1 MNQQRIRNFCIIA
14 HIDHGKS
21 TLADRLLEITGTV
34 RPQDMKAQF
43 LDQMD
48 LERERGIT
56 IKGKAVTMS
65 HRVKDGDHAGEY
77 QLNLIDTP
85 GHVDFSY
92 EVSRALAACEG
103 ALLVVDAT
111 QGVEAQTI
119 ANTLLAM
126 EYDLEMIP
134 VINKVDLPSAEPE
147 RVAAEMEQ
155 IFGFRRDEVM
165 FVSAK
170 SGLGCTE
177 LLDGIVERVPSP
189 DGGGDDPF
197 RALVFDS
204 TYDTYKGII
213 AYVRVADGTI
223 STSDRLRVMSSG
235 RTVEIMEV
243 GVFAPEPT
251 ATGILQAGQV
261 GYVATG
267 FKDVQECAVGDTLT
281 NNAHPAE
288 EPLPGYVELKSMVF
302 AGLYPADGEDYTRLR
317 AALEKLKLNDASLT
331 IEPENSG
338 ALGFGFRCGFLGL
351 VHLEIVQE
359 RLEREYDLD
368 LIVTA
373 PSVAYEVLLTNG
385 DVIRVDNPSLLPQ
398 PNAISEV
405 REPILGVTI
414 VAPSRSVGA
423 VMELMHARRS
433 EFRRMEYIQGIG
445 GSQADGSADSEQ
457 TRVVMEY
464 TMPLAEMLAD
474 FYNQLKS
481 RTQGYASLDY
491 TFEGYRA
498 APLVRIDI
506 LVNQTP
512 VEALSMI
519 SHRDNAVVQGR
530 SIVEK
535 LRSTIPRQMF
545 EVPIQAAIGSRIVA
559 RETVRAMRKDVL
571 SKCYGGDITR
581 KRKLLEKQKE
591 GKKRMKRV
599 GRVEVPQ
606 EAFLSLLK
614 IGEEGSLWHC
624 VGLPTSRRIARRRRR
639 RSPTEFIIA
648 SSKPT
653 RPSLAISY
661 RYTI

>member
-1 MNQQRIRNFCIIA
+1 
-14 HIDHGKS
+14 
-21 TLADRLLEITGTV
+21 
-34 RPQDMKAQF
+34 MKAQF

-65 HRVKDGDHAGEY
+65 HRVKDGDYAGEY

-155 IFGFRRDEVM
+155 IFGFRRDEVV

-177 LLDGIVERVPSP
+177 LLDSIVARVPAP
-189 DGGGDDPF
+189 AGGDDDPF

-213 AYVRVADGTI
+213 AYVRVADGEI

-251 ATGILQAGQV
+251 PTGILEAGQV

-281 NNAHPAE
+281 NNVQPAE

-373 PSVAYEVLLTNG
+373 PSVAYEVLLTSG

-445 GSQADGSADSEQ
+445 GSQADAGADSEQ

-614 IGEEGSLWHC
+614 IGEEG
-624 VGLPTSRRIARRRRR
+624 
-639 RSPTEFIIA
+639 
-648 SSKPT
+648 
-653 RPSLAISY
+653 
-661 RYTI
+661 

>member
-1 MNQQRIRNFCIIA
+1 MISVMEQQSIRNFCIIA

-21 TLADRLLEITGTV
+21 TLADRFLEITGAV

-43 LDQMD
+43 LDQME

-56 IKGKAVTMS
+56 IKGKAVTMT
-65 HRVKDGDHAGEY
+65 HRTPDGAEY

-119 ANTLLAM
+119 ANTLLAL

-147 RVAAEMEQ
+147 RVAAELEQ

-170 SGLGCTE
+170 DGLGCRE
-177 LLDGIVERVPSP
+177 LLDAIVERVPP
-189 DGGGDDPF
+189 PNGGAADPF

-204 TYDTYKGII
+204 TYNTYKGII
-213 AYVRVADGTI
+213 AYVRVADGSI
-223 STSDRLRVMSSG
+223 SRHERLRVMSSG
-235 RTVEIMEV
+235 KSVEIMEV

-251 ATGILQAGQV
+251 STDALYAGQV

-281 NNAHPAE
+281 NNAVPAE
-288 EPLPGYVELKSMVF
+288 DPLPGYVELKSMVF
-302 AGLYPADGEDYTRLR
+302 AGLYPSDGEDYTRLR

-373 PSVAYEVLLTNG
+373 PSVAYEVLLTDG
-385 DVIRVDNPSLLPQ
+385 EVMRVDNPSLLPP
-398 PNAISEV
+398 PNSISEI

-433 EFRRMEYIQGIG
+433 EFRRMEYIQGVG
-445 GSQADGSADSEQ
+445 GKNGGGEEAGQSDQN
-457 TRVVMEY
+457 RVVMEY
-464 TMPLAEMLAD
+464 TMPLGEMLAD

-519 SHRDNAVVQGR
+519 SHRDNAVAQGR

-535 LRSTIPRQMF
+535 LRATIPRQMF

-614 IGEEGSLWHC
+614 IGEDG
-624 VGLPTSRRIARRRRR
+624 
-639 RSPTEFIIA
+639 
-648 SSKPT
+648 
-653 RPSLAISY
+653 
-661 RYTI
+661 

>member
-1 MNQQRIRNFCIIA
+1 MEQQRIRNFCIIA

-21 TLADRLLEITGTV
+21 TLADRILEITGAV

-43 LDQMD
+43 LDRME

-56 IKGKAVTMS
+56 IKGKAVTMT
-65 HRVKDGDHAGEY
+65 HRIPAADANANAAGDAADAAGPEPGEY

-119 ANTLLAM
+119 ANTLLALQ
-126 EYDLEMIP
+126 YDLEIIP
-134 VINKVDLPSAEPE
+134 VVNKVDLPSAEPE
-147 RVAAEMEQ
+147 RVAAEMSQ
-155 IFGFRRDEVM
+155 IFGFRQDEVVY
-165 FVSAK
+165 VSAK
-170 SGLGCTE
+170 SGAGCPE
-177 LLDGIVERVPSP
+177 LLDAIVARVPAPSGAP
-189 DGGGDDPF
+189 RASF

-204 TYDTYKGII
+204 TYNTYKGII
-213 AYVRVADGTI
+213 AYVRVADGAI
-223 STSDRLRVMSSG
+223 SAQDRLRVMSSG
-235 RTVEIMEV
+235 KSVEIMEV

-251 ATGILQAGQV
+251 PTDTLYAGQV

-281 NNAHPAE
+281 TGNAPADT
-288 EPLPGYVELKSMVF
+288 PLPGYVELKSMVF

-317 AALEKLKLNDASLT
+317 AALEKLKLNDASLS

-373 PSVAYEVLLTNG
+373 PSVAYEVLLTDG
-385 DVIRVDNPSLLPQ
+385 ETRRVDNPSLLPP
-398 PNAISEV
+398 PNAISEI

-414 VAPSRSVGA
+414 VTPNAYVGA
-423 VMELMHARRS
+423 IMELMHARRS
-433 EFRRMEYIQGIG
+433 EFRRMEYIQGLG
-445 GSQADGSADSEQ
+445 GAEPA
-457 TRVVMEY
+457 RVVMEY
-464 TMPLAEMLAD
+464 TMPLGEMLAD

-481 RTQGYASLDY
+481 QTQGYASLDY
-491 TFEGYRA
+491 SFEGYRP
-498 APLVRIDI
+498 APLVRVDI

-519 SHRDNAVVQGR
+519 SHRDSAVPQGR
-530 SIVEK
+530 ALVEK
-535 LRSTIPRQMF
+535 LRTTIPRQMF

-571 SKCYGGDITR
+571 AKCYGGDITR

-614 IGEEGSLWHC
+614 IGDD
-624 VGLPTSRRIARRRRR
+624 R
-639 RSPTEFIIA
+639 
-648 SSKPT
+648 
-653 RPSLAISY
+653 
-661 RYTI
+661 

>member
-1 MNQQRIRNFCIIA
+1 MIPVMDQQHIRNFCIIA

-43 LDQMD
+43 LDQME

-56 IKGKAVTMS
+56 IKGKAVNMT
-65 HRVKDGDHAGEY
+65 HHTPDGTEY

-119 ANTLLAM
+119 ANTMLAL

-134 VINKVDLPSAEPE
+134 VINKVDLPSAEPD
-147 RVAAEMEQ
+147 RVAAELEQ

-170 SGLGCTE
+170 DGLGCRE
-177 LLDGIVERVPSP
+177 LLDAIVERVPSP
-189 DGGGDDPF
+189 KGVDDAPF

-204 TYDTYKGII
+204 TYNTYKGII
-213 AYVRVADGTI
+213 AYVRVEDGRI
-223 STSDRLRVMSSG
+223 SRNDRLRVMSSG
-235 RTVEIMEV
+235 RSVEIMEV

-251 ATGILQAGQV
+251 PTRSLQAGQV

-281 NNAHPAE
+281 NNAEPADD
-288 EPLPGYVELKSMVF
+288 PLPGYVELKSMVF

-385 DVIRVDNPSLLPQ
+385 DVIRVDNPSLLPP
-398 PNAISEV
+398 PNSTSEI
-405 REPILGVTI
+405 REPILGITI
-414 VAPSRSVGA
+414 VAPSRAVGA
-423 VMELMHARRS
+423 IMELMHARRS
-433 EFRRMEYIQGIG
+433 EFRRMEYMQGG
-445 GSQADGSADSEQ
+445 RVSNDDSPASDNEGQ
-457 TRVVMEY
+457 NRVVMEY

-491 TFEGYRA
+491 AFEGYRA

-519 SHRDNAVVQGR
+519 SHRDNAVAQGR
-530 SIVEK
+530 GIVEK

-614 IGEEGSLWHC
+614 IGEDG
-624 VGLPTSRRIARRRRR
+624 
-639 RSPTEFIIA
+639 
-648 SSKPT
+648 
-653 RPSLAISY
+653 
-661 RYTI
+661 

>member
-43 LDQMD
+43 LDQME

-65 HRVKDGDHAGEY
+65 HRVKDGDYAGEY

-189 DGGGDDPF
+189 AGGDDYPF

-213 AYVRVADGTI
+213 AYVRVADGQI

-281 NNAHPAE
+281 DNVHPAE

-317 AALEKLKLNDASLT
+317 AALDKLKLNDASLT

-385 DVIRVDNPSLLPQ
+385 EVIRVDNPSLLPQ

-530 SIVEK
+530 TIVEK

-614 IGEEGSLWHC
+614 IGEEG
-624 VGLPTSRRIARRRRR
+624 
-639 RSPTEFIIA
+639 
-648 SSKPT
+648 
-653 RPSLAISY
+653 
-661 RYTI
+661 

>member
-1 MNQQRIRNFCIIA
+1 MEQQNIRNFCIIA

-43 LDQMD
+43 LDQME

-56 IKGKAVTMS
+56 IKGKAVTMT
-65 HRVKDGDHAGEY
+65 HRASDGSKY

-119 ANTLLAM
+119 ANTMLALQ
-126 EYDLEMIP
+126 YDMEMIP

-147 RVAAEMEQ
+147 RVVAELEQ
-155 IFGFRRDEVM
+155 IFGFRRDEVV

-170 SGLGCTE
+170 DGLGCRE
-177 LLDGIVERVPSP
+177 LLDTVVERVPP
-189 DGGGDDPF
+189 PRGVADDPF

-204 TYDTYKGII
+204 TYNTYKGII
-213 AYVRVADGTI
+213 AYVRVADGSI
-223 STSDRLRVMSSG
+223 SRHDRLRVMSSG
-235 RTVEIMEV
+235 KSVEIMEV

-251 ATGILQAGQV
+251 PTDVIYAGQV

-281 NNAHPAE
+281 NNVAPAAE
-288 EPLPGYVELKSMVF
+288 ALPGYVELKSMVF
-302 AGLYPADGEDYTRLR
+302 AGLYPSDGEDYTRLR
-317 AALEKLKLNDASLT
+317 SALDKLKLNDASLT
-331 IEPENSG
+331 MEPENSG

-351 VHLEIVQE
+351 MHLEIVQE

-373 PSVAYEVLLTNG
+373 PSVAYEVLLTSG
-385 DVIRVDNPSLLPQ
+385 EVVRVDNPSLLPQ
-398 PNAISEV
+398 PNATSEI
-405 REPILGVTI
+405 REPILDVTI

-433 EFRRMEYIQGIG
+433 EFRRMEYIQGMAG
-445 GSQADGSADSEQ
+445 GNGADQDSNETDRQ
-457 TRVVMEY
+457 NRVVMEY
-464 TMPLAEMLAD
+464 TMPLGEMLAD

-491 TFEGYRA
+491 TFAGYRA

-512 VEALSMI
+512 VEALEHDQPPGQRRGTGPQ
-519 SHRDNAVVQGR
+519 HRGKAARHHTAPDVRGAHPGGHRQPHRRPGNRPRHAQR
-530 SIVEK
+530 
-535 LRSTIPRQMF
+535 RPRQ
-545 EVPIQAAIGSRIVA
+545 VLRRRHHPQAQAP
-559 RETVRAMRKDVL
+559 RKAE
-571 SKCYGGDITR
+571 GR
-581 KRKLLEKQKE
+581 QKAHE
-591 GKKRMKRV
+591 
-599 GRVEVPQ
+599 
-606 EAFLSLLK
+606 
-614 IGEEGSLWHC
+614 
-624 VGLPTSRRIARRRRR
+624 ARRQRGGPPG
-639 RSPTEFIIA
+639 SVFEFA
-648 SSKPT
+648 
-653 RPSLAISY
+653 
-661 RYTI
+661 

>member
-65 HRVKDGDHAGEY
+65 HRVAGGDYAGEY

-126 EYDLEMIP
+126 EYDLELIP

-155 IFGFRRDEVM
+155 IFGFRRDEVI

-170 SGLGCTE
+170 SGLGCGE
-177 LLDGIVERVPSP
+177 LLDAIVERVPSP
-189 DGGGDDPF
+189 AGGDDDPF

-223 STSDRLRVMSSG
+223 STNDRLQVMSSG

-281 NNAHPAE
+281 NHAQPAE

-317 AALEKLKLNDASLT
+317 AALDKLKLNDASLT

-385 DVIRVDNPSLLPQ
+385 EVERVDNPSLLPQ

-414 VAPSRSVGA
+414 VAPSRAVGA

-445 GSQADGSADSEQ
+445 GKPADDGGNGSDSADNEQ

-519 SHRDNAVVQGR
+519 SHRDHAVAQGR
-530 SIVEK
+530 TIVEK
-535 LRSTIPRQMF
+535 LRTTIPRQMF

-606 EAFLSLLK
+606 EAFLSLLRM
-614 IGEEGSLWHC
+614 GEEG
-624 VGLPTSRRIARRRRR
+624 
-639 RSPTEFIIA
+639 
-648 SSKPT
+648 
-653 RPSLAISY
+653 
-661 RYTI
+661 

>member
-21 TLADRLLEITGTV
+21 TLADRILEITGTV

-43 LDQMD
+43 LDQME

-65 HRVKDGDHAGEY
+65 HRVSSGEYAGEY

-119 ANTLLAM
+119 ANTLLAL

-155 IFGFRRDEVM
+155 IFGFRRDEMM

-170 SGLGCTE
+170 SGLGCIE
-177 LLDGIVERVPSP
+177 LLDTIVERVPP
-189 DGGGDDPF
+189 PAGGEDGPF

-223 STSDRLRVMSSG
+223 AASDRLRVMSSG

-251 ATGILQAGQV
+251 ATDLLQAGQV

-281 NNAHPAE
+281 NNIHPAE

-317 AALEKLKLNDASLT
+317 TALDKLKLNDASLS

-385 DVIRVDNPSLLPQ
+385 EVVRVANPSLLPE
-398 PNAISEV
+398 PNSTSEV
-405 REPILGVTI
+405 REPILGITI
-414 VAPSRSVGA
+414 VAPSKAVGA
-423 VMELMHARRS
+423 VMELMHTRRS
-433 EFRRMEYIQGIG
+433 EFRRMEYIQGISG
-445 GSQADGSADSEQ
+445 TQDDGNADSEQ

-498 APLVRIDI
+498 APLVRVDI

-512 VEALSMI
+512 VEALSLI

-535 LRSTIPRQMF
+535 LRTTIPRQMF
-545 EVPIQAAIGSRIVA
+545 EVPIQAAIGTRIIA

-614 IGEEGSLWHC
+614 IGEEG
-624 VGLPTSRRIARRRRR
+624 
-639 RSPTEFIIA
+639 
-648 SSKPT
+648 
-653 RPSLAISY
+653 
-661 RYTI
+661 

>member
-1 MNQQRIRNFCIIA
+1 MDQHLIRNFCIIA

-21 TLADRLLEITGTV
+21 TLADRMLEITGTV
-34 RPQDMKAQF
+34 RPQEMKAQF

-56 IKGKAVTMS
+56 IKGKAVTMK
-65 HRVKDGDHAGEY
+65 HRAHDGIDY

-119 ANTLLAM
+119 ANTLLALQ
-126 EYDLEMIP
+126 YDMEMIP

-147 RVAAEMEQ
+147 RVAAELEQ
-155 IFGFRRDEVM
+155 IFGFRPEEMVY
-165 FVSAK
+165 VSAK
-170 SGLGCTE
+170 SGIGVRE
-177 LLDGIVERVPSP
+177 LLDGVVDRVPAPSGVP
-189 DGGGDDPF
+189 DDPF

-204 TYDTYKGII
+204 TYDSYKGII
-213 AYVRVADGTI
+213 AYVRVADGAM
-223 STSDRLRVMSSG
+223 SRHDRLQVMSSG
-235 RTVEIMEV
+235 RSVEVIEV
-243 GVFAPEPT
+243 GVFSPEPT
-251 ATGILQAGQV
+251 PTDTLVAGQV

-267 FKDVQECAVGDTLT
+267 FKDVKECAVGDTLT
-281 NNAHPAE
+281 NQSNPAV
-288 EPLPGYVELKSMVF
+288 EPMPGYVELKSMVF
-302 AGLYPADGEDYTRLR
+302 AGLYPSDGEDYTRLR
-317 AALEKLKLNDASLT
+317 AALDKLKLNDASLT
-331 IEPENSG
+331 LEPENSG

-351 VHLEIVQE
+351 MHLEIVQE

-385 DVIRVDNPSLLPQ
+385 NVLLVDNPSALPS
-398 PNAISEV
+398 PTTISEI
-405 REPILGVTI
+405 REPILGLTI
-414 VAPSRSVGA
+414 VTPNQFVGA
-423 VMELMHARRS
+423 VMVLMHARRS
-433 EFRRMEYIQGIG
+433 EFRRMEYIQGLG
-445 GSQADGSADSEQ
+445 DSEQ
-457 TRVVMEY
+457 ARVVMEY
-464 TMPLAEMLAD
+464 TMPLGEMLAD

-498 APLVRIDI
+498 APLVRVDI
-506 LVNQTP
+506 LVNETA
-512 VEALSMI
+512 VEALSII
-519 SHRDNAVVQGR
+519 SHRDNAVVHGR
-530 SIVEK
+530 TLVEK
-535 LRSTIPRQMF
+535 LRSAIPRQMF
-545 EVPIQAAIGSRIVA
+545 EVPIQASIGTRIVA

-571 SKCYGGDITR
+571 AKCYGGDITR

-614 IGEEGSLWHC
+614 IGEEG
-624 VGLPTSRRIARRRRR
+624 
-639 RSPTEFIIA
+639 
-648 SSKPT
+648 
-653 RPSLAISY
+653 
-661 RYTI
+661 

>member
-21 TLADRLLEITGTV
+21 TLADRILEITGAV

-56 IKGKAVTMS
+56 IKGKAVTMT
-65 HRVKDGDHAGEY
+65 HRVAGGDYAGEY

-126 EYDLEMIP
+126 EYDLELIP

-147 RVAAEMEQ
+147 RVAAEMAQ
-155 IFGFRRDEVM
+155 IFGFRRDEVV

-170 SGLGCTE
+170 SGLGCAE
-177 LLDGIVERVPSP
+177 LLDAIVARVPP
-189 DGGGDDPF
+189 PAGVEDDPF

-213 AYVRVADGTI
+213 AYVRVADGGI
-223 STSDRLRVMSSG
+223 SANERLRVMSSG
-235 RTVEIMEV
+235 KSVEIMEV

-251 ATGILQAGQV
+251 ATGALQAGQV

-281 NNAHPAE
+281 SNVHPAE

-317 AALEKLKLNDASLT
+317 AALDKLKLNDASLT

-385 DVIRVDNPSLLPQ
+385 DVLRVDNPSLLPQ

-414 VAPSRSVGA
+414 VAPSRAVGA

-445 GSQADGSADSEQ
+445 GKSGDSEGGGAANDGADDGQ

-519 SHRDNAVVQGR
+519 SHRDHAVAQGR
-530 SIVEK
+530 TIVEK
-535 LRSTIPRQMF
+535 LRTTIPRQMF

-614 IGEEGSLWHC
+614 MGEEG
-624 VGLPTSRRIARRRRR
+624 
-639 RSPTEFIIA
+639 
-648 SSKPT
+648 
-653 RPSLAISY
+653 
-661 RYTI
+661 

>member
-1 MNQQRIRNFCIIA
+1 MEQQRIRNFCIIA

-21 TLADRLLEITGTV
+21 TLADRILEITGAV

-43 LDQMD
+43 LDRME

-56 IKGKAVTMS
+56 IKGKAVTMT
-65 HRVKDGDHAGEY
+65 HRIAAPDAGFGAGGNDADAAGAEPGEY

-119 ANTLLAM
+119 ANTLLALQ
-126 EYDLEMIP
+126 YDLEIIP
-134 VINKVDLPSAEPE
+134 VVNKVDLPSAEPE
-147 RVAAEMEQ
+147 RVAAEMAQ
-155 IFGFRRDEVM
+155 IFGFRQDEVVY
-165 FVSAK
+165 VSAK
-170 SGLGCTE
+170 SGAGCPE
-177 LLDGIVERVPSP
+177 LLDAIVARVPSP
-189 DGGGDDPF
+189 SGAPRASF

-204 TYDTYKGII
+204 TYNTYKGII
-213 AYVRVADGTI
+213 AYVRVADGAI
-223 STSDRLRVMSSG
+223 SAQDRLRVMSTGKS
-235 RTVEIMEV
+235 VEIMEV

-251 ATGILQAGQV
+251 PTDTLYAGQV

-281 NNAHPAE
+281 TSNAPADT
-288 EPLPGYVELKSMVF
+288 PLPGYVELKSMVF

-317 AALEKLKLNDASLT
+317 AALEKLKLNDASLS

-373 PSVAYEVLLTNG
+373 PSVAYEVLLTDG
-385 DVIRVDNPSLLPQ
+385 ETRRVDNPSLLPP
-398 PNAISEV
+398 PNAISEI

-414 VAPSRSVGA
+414 VTPNAFVGA
-423 VMELMHARRS
+423 IMELMHARRS
-433 EFRRMEYIQGIG
+433 EFRRMEYIQGLG
-445 GSQADGSADSEQ
+445 GTEPA
-457 TRVVMEY
+457 RVVMEY
-464 TMPLAEMLAD
+464 TMPLGEMLAD

-481 RTQGYASLDY
+481 QTQGYASLDY
-491 TFEGYRA
+491 AFEGYRP
-498 APLVRIDI
+498 APLVRVDI

-519 SHRDNAVVQGR
+519 SHRDSAVAQGR
-530 SIVEK
+530 TLVEK
-535 LRSTIPRQMF
+535 LRTTIPRQMF

-571 SKCYGGDITR
+571 AKCYGGDITR

-614 IGEEGSLWHC
+614 IGDD
-624 VGLPTSRRIARRRRR
+624 R
-639 RSPTEFIIA
+639 
-648 SSKPT
+648 
-653 RPSLAISY
+653 
-661 RYTI
+661 

>member
-1 MNQQRIRNFCIIA
+1 MIPVMDQQHIRNFCIIA

-43 LDQMD
+43 LDQME

-56 IKGKAVTMS
+56 IKGKAVNMT
-65 HRVKDGDHAGEY
+65 HRTPDGVEY

-119 ANTLLAM
+119 ANTMLAL

-134 VINKVDLPSAEPE
+134 VINKVDLPSAEPD
-147 RVAAEMEQ
+147 RVAAELEQ

-170 SGLGCTE
+170 DGLGCRE
-177 LLDGIVERVPSP
+177 LLDAIVERVPSP
-189 DGGGDDPF
+189 KGVDDAPF

-204 TYDTYKGII
+204 TYNTYKGII
-213 AYVRVADGTI
+213 AYVRVQDGAI
-223 STSDRLRVMSSG
+223 SASDRLRVMSSG
-235 RTVEIMEV
+235 RSVEIMEV

-251 ATGILQAGQV
+251 PTGVLQAGQV

-281 NNAHPAE
+281 NNADPADD
-288 EPLPGYVELKSMVF
+288 PLPGYVELKSMVF
-302 AGLYPADGEDYTRLR
+302 AGLYPSDGEDYTRLR

-385 DVIRVDNPSLLPQ
+385 DVVRVDNPSLLPP
-398 PNAISEV
+398 PNSTSEI

-414 VAPSRSVGA
+414 VAPSRAVGA
-423 VMELMHARRS
+423 IMELMHARRS
-433 EFRRMEYIQGIG
+433 EFRRMEYMQGG
-445 GSQADGSADSEQ
+445 RSNNPDTATGDADGQ
-457 TRVVMEY
+457 NRVVMEY
-464 TMPLAEMLAD
+464 TMPL
-474 FYNQLKS
+474 
-481 RTQGYASLDY
+481 G
-491 TFEGYRA
+491 
-498 APLVRIDI
+498 
-506 LVNQTP
+506 
-512 VEALSMI
+512 
-519 SHRDNAVVQGR
+519 
-530 SIVEK
+530 
-535 LRSTIPRQMF
+535 
-545 EVPIQAAIGSRIVA
+545 
-559 RETVRAMRKDVL
+559 
-571 SKCYGGDITR
+571 
-581 KRKLLEKQKE
+581 
-591 GKKRMKRV
+591 
-599 GRVEVPQ
+599 
-606 EAFLSLLK
+606 
-614 IGEEGSLWHC
+614 
-624 VGLPTSRRIARRRRR
+624 
-639 RSPTEFIIA
+639 
-648 SSKPT
+648 
-653 RPSLAISY
+653 
-661 RYTI
+661 